1 MHAAAQGQTDISE
14 ILIIPAMRFGHLD
27 GFETSVVSYATD
39 IPAFAGAWG
48 QPFLFGP
55 GSIHVAHTAA
65 EFIPKREILEA
76 IDIYQRITKELL
88 TK

>member
-1 MHAAAQGQTDISE
+1 
-14 ILIIPAMRFGHLD
+14 MRFGQLD

-65 EFIPKREILEA
+65 ECIPKREILEA
-76 IDIYQRITKELL
+76 IEVYQSMIKELL
-88 TK
+88 SK